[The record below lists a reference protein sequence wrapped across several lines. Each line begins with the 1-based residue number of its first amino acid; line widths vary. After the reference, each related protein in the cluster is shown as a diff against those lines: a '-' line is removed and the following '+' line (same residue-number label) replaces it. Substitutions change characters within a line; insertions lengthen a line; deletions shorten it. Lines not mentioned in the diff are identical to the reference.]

1 MIPGI
6 TLTDGVTTIV
16 VAPMNLRIQLEE
28 PTKPY
33 VDRVMEGV
41 NDDQPGFN
49 AAAEQVILACAQR
62 NHPNLTQAQLREVMD
77 AADLGP
83 LLIAVLTK
91 SGFKPR
97 PLGMAASPQAAASPS
112 PAPVSSATSS
122 TPPDGSPTTSSTD
135 SPGPI
140 TQS

>member
-6 TLTDGVTTIV
+6 QLTDGVTTIV

-33 VDRVMEGV
+33 VDRVMEGI
-41 NDDQPGFN
+41 NDDQAGFN
-49 AAAEQVILACAQR
+49 AAAEQVVLACAQR

-97 PLGMAASPQAAASPS
+97 PLGLTESPPVAASPS
-112 PAPVSSATSS
+112 PEPALSATSS
-122 TPPDGSPTTSSTD
+122 TPPAGSPTTSSTD